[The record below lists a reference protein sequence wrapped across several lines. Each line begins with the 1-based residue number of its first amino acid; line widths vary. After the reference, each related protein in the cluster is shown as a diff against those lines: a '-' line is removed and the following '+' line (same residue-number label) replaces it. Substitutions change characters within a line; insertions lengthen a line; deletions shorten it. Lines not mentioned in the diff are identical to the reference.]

1 MNELNRSGPRN
12 ISWVEAIAALLVL
25 TIWSAVFLAAV
36 AVVLMY
42 VRSETQMAVVAYT
55 PVSRVVV
62 LATETPVPAGTPEFR
77 TMQAMPAASPS
88 AALDIGLAEPGLT
101 RTSPAETP
109 AAWSTTWPQVPTPTF
124 TRVIPAPAT
133 AEQSGVPTPTPTLTP
148 TFTRVIPAPATV
160 EQGGDPTP
168 TPTLTPTFTPMPTY
182 TVVPTFVYPAQVAMA
197 ADGGLVH
204 FVSAGET
211 LSGIAKLYGTTVESL
226 VKTNQ
231 IDDPAR
237 LTVGQKLTIP
247 ERKESMAPT
256 AAPPSAAGSVLNSPT
271 RPVAPPASPVDLSVP
286 PPPAGDPPTR
296 LVIPKINVDTP
307 VIEVSW
313 RIIEENGR
321 RYSEWDVAD
330 NVAGWH
336 HGSAYPG
343 NVGNTVIS
351 GHHNIKGE
359 VFRNL
364 VDLEAGDAVY
374 LYVGDQVYPYIVT
387 EKHILREKGM
397 PDEVRIQNA
406 RWIARTTDQRVT
418 LVTCWPY
425 TNNTHRVIVVARPAW
440 K

>member
-1 MNELNRSGPRN
+1 MNELNRSRPRN
-12 ISWVEAIAALLVL
+12 ISLVEAIAALLVL

-36 AVVLMY
+36 TVVLMY
-42 VRSETQMAVVAYT
+42 VRSETQVAVVAGT
-55 PVSRVVV
+55 PISRV
-62 LATETPVPAGTPEFR
+62 AIIA
-77 TMQAMPAASPS
+77 
-88 AALDIGLAEPGLT
+88 
-101 RTSPAETP
+101 AETP
-109 AAWSTTWPQVPTPTF
+109 APAGASELQASPALPAAASTAATPDIRPSAPEPTHAWPAEEPSPSSVSWPQVPTPTF
-124 TRVIPAPAT
+124 TRVVPPAAT
-133 AEQSGVPTPTPTLTP
+133 PDQDN
-148 TFTRVIPAPATV
+148 FTI
-160 EQGGDPTP
+160 P

-182 TVVPTFVYPAQVAMA
+182 TIIPTFVYPAQVAMA

-211 LSGIAKLYGTTVESL
+211 LSGIAKLYGTTVENL
-226 VKTNQ
+226 IRTNQ
-231 IDDPAR
+231 IEDP
-237 LTVGQKLTIP
+237 THISVGQKLTIP
-247 ERKESMAPT
+247 ERKPGVVAQATPLPRLEPVTNSASQP
-256 AAPPSAAGSVLNSPT
+256 AQPPP
-271 RPVAPPASPVDLSVP
+271 PPADISVP

-307 VIEVSW
+307 VIEVNW

-336 HGSAYPG
+336 HGSAFPG

-374 LYVGDQVYPYIVT
+374 LYVGEQVYPYIVT

>member
-1 MNELNRSGPRN
+1 MNELNRSRPRN

-55 PVSRVVV
+55 PVSRVAI

-77 TMQAMPAASPS
+77 TMQAMPAVSPS
-88 AALDIGLAEPGLT
+88 AAPDIGLAEPGLT

-109 AAWSTTWPQVPTPTF
+109 AALSTTWPQVPTPTF
-124 TRVIPAPAT
+124 TRVIPATAT
-133 AEQSGVPTPTPTLTP
+133 AEQ
-148 TFTRVIPAPATV
+148 
-160 EQGGDPTP
+160 GGAPTP

-247 ERKESMAPT
+247 ERKGSVAPT
-256 AAPPSAAGSVLNSPT
+256 AAPPSAAGPVLNSPAK
-271 RPVAPPASPVDLSVP
+271 PAAPPASPVDLSVP

-313 RIIEENGR
+313 RIVEETGR

-336 HGSAYPG
+336 HGSAFPG